1 MTGPAERPRKPPT
14 EVQALTRV
22 PSVIAPDQKT
32 FRRALSRVPTSVVVV
47 ATVLDDRPIGMV
59 VGTFTSVSLE
69 PPLVGYL
76 GARDSRTVPLLAA
89 AEQVSCSVLHES
101 DLDIVQAFARPPESR
116 FDGVPWELDPEF
128 EVPVLTR
135 APLTVFARPAGATE
149 AGDHVFAL
157 LDVLGLRTTGPARPL
172 VFCAGRMTRMDPGHL
187 VDTDIWQLGWEDR

>member
-1 MTGPAERPRKPPT
+1 VIGPAERSREPPN
-14 EVQALTRV
+14 EVQPLART
-22 PSVIAPDQKT
+22 PSVIAPDRKT

-47 ATVLDDRPIGMV
+47 ATMREDRPIGMV

-69 PPLVGYL
+69 PSLVGYL
-76 GARDSRTVPLLAA
+76 GARDSGTVPLLQA

-101 DLDIVQAFARPPESR
+101 DLDIVQAFARPLESR
-116 FDGVPWELDPEF
+116 FDGVTWELDPEF
-128 EVPVLTR
+128 RVPVLTR
-135 APLTVFARPAGATE
+135 APLTVFGRPVGSTE
-149 AGDHVFAL
+149 AGDHQFVL